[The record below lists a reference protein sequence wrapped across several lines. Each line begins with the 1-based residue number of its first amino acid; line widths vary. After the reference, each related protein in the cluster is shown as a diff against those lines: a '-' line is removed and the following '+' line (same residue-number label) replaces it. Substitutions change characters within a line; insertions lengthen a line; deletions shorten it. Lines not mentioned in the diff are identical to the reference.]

1 MNSNRREFLA
11 RAATVAGGIAGAVAL
26 SGRAKA
32 QNKTIPGAE
41 SWNPDKGI
49 RKKDE
54 KLLNIGG
61 VFGLYNH
68 TSSTW
73 WRYLN
78 PPEGYVRSTG
88 MRITHLWCLD
98 KEAGKRFAERY
109 DAKLVPEY
117 DDMIGKVDGML
128 IDDFF
133 ATPYMPDF
141 AVPYLEA
148 GIPCYFDRPMASSM
162 KGAMQ
167 VINASKRSNTPFMVA
182 SAYEYLKEVE
192 VVHYRLKQIGEIQA
206 YEARNSGSTIYQYAL
221 HGLWFAL
228 KCIGVDVERIGCVAE
243 KAVGGPS
250 LTSIVHRRDDRI
262 FYGTMHQAPLK
273 NHMCSIHPFGK
284 DGDFDVTTQV
294 DGRPWYKD
302 IFTYIEML
310 HAFERTIRTNELP
323 ETYEYTEAKMRIF
336 LTILKSHFYDNGKLL
351 EVASLPMSWDAGP
364 PKNMTR
370 SYSEEILD
378 IVRKA
383 LKK

>member
-1 MNSNRREFLA
+1 
-11 RAATVAGGIAGAVAL
+11 
-26 SGRAKA
+26 
-32 QNKTIPGAE
+32 
-41 SWNPDKGI
+41 
-49 RKKDE
+49 
-54 KLLNIGG
+54 
-61 VFGLYNH
+61 
-68 TSSTW
+68 
-73 WRYLN
+73 
-78 PPEGYVRSTG
+78 
-88 MRITHLWCLD
+88 
-98 KEAGKRFAERY
+98 
-109 DAKLVPEY
+109 
-117 DDMIGKVDGML
+117 
-128 IDDFF
+128 
-133 ATPYMPDF
+133 
-141 AVPYLEA
+141 
-148 GIPCYFDRPMASSM
+148 MASSM

-243 KAVGGPS
+243 KAVGGSS

-262 FYGTMHQAPLK
+262 FYGTMHQASLK
-273 NHMCSIHPFGK
+273 NYMCSIHPFGK

-302 IFTYIEML
+302 IFTYLEML
-310 HAFERTIRTNELP
+310 HTFERMIRTKELP
-323 ETYEYTEAKMRIF
+323 ESYEYTEAKMRIF
-336 LTILKSHFYDNGKLL
+336 LTMLKSHFYDNGKLL